1 MKEKNLNTLLITAK
15 VVLIVL
21 ILIVL
26 LNLMPIV
33 DKLSTMNP
41 LLLRMMIALC
51 IVLTIKIDPILSLL
65 VASFYLLVLYKGFNN
80 SNDNVDNL
88 GNDNVD
94 NFENKLSNM
103 NSKIEFIPDRDVIR
117 EYETEKM
124 IYDNEDLVQSEDMSV
139 LMSNNVMQMEDK
151 KYQELEKTQSNK
163 F

>member
-41 LLLRMMIALC
+41 LLLRIMMALC

-88 GNDNVD
+88 DND

-117 EYETEKM
+117 EYETDKM
-124 IYDNEDLVQSEDMSV
+124 VYDNEDLVQSEDMSV

-151 KYQELEKTQSNK
+151 RYQELEKTQSNK